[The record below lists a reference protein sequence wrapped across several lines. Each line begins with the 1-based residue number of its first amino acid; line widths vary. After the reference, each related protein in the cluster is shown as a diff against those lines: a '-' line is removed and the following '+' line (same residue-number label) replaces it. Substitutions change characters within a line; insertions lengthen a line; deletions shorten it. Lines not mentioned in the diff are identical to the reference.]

1 MNDPCWGFPHNYSH
15 VTEHD
20 FKTTAI
26 PFPFNSSVKFSTI
39 LCFIILSII
48 GCANDVHFKILAVNL
63 SLFAFT
69 SRYELILQSYCK
81 YKS

>member
-26 PFPFNSSVKFSTI
+26 PFPFNSCVKFSTI

-48 GCANDVHFKILAVNL
+48 GCANDAHFKILAVN
-63 SLFAFT
+63 FK
-69 SRYELILQSYCK
+69 RILNLNFIIAIRFHESV
-81 YKS
+81 